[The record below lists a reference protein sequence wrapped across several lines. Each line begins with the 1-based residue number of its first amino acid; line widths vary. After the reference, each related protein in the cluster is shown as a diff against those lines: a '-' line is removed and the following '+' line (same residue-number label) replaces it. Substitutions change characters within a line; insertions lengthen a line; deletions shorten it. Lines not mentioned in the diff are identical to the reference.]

1 VSAPQ
6 TTAATT
12 RQQHL
17 RSLETQIRDEA
28 PHQRQAVFDFGGEEV
43 AIVVLMA
50 VWGVMMLVRRI
61 GIKGGKR
68 RKKT

>member
-1 VSAPQ
+1 
-6 TTAATT
+6 
-12 RQQHL
+12 
-17 RSLETQIRDEA
+17 
-28 PHQRQAVFDFGGEEV
+28 VFVFGGEEV

-61 GIKGGKR
+61 GSKGGKR